1 MENFSIIDIFSTKGL
16 EYLFVIGFLILLVF
30 FLLYLDRPGQAAK
43 RTAARATAAPTHWF
57 RMIQGLSYH
66 QGHSWAM
73 PEGQNL
79 VRIGMDDFAQ
89 MLVGNLDSITLPV
102 VGSKIEQGENAW
114 QLQID
119 SKSIGMI
126 SPISGEV
133 MEVNSEIMKS
143 PGQINKDPYS
153 GWLMKVKA
161 PAMKRDLKNLLSGNL
176 AVTWMEHV
184 AESLRKRMSGKLG
197 TVLQDGGTLVSGFAK
212 QLSPEDWDKIAS
224 EYLLN
229 E

>member
-1 MENFSIIDIFSTKGL
+1 MENFSFIDIYSTKGI

-30 FLLYLDRPGQAAK
+30 FLLYLDRPG
-43 RTAARATAAPTHWF
+43 RAARRLEARETTVPTHWF
-57 RMIQGLSYH
+57 RMIQGLFYH
-66 QGHSWAM
+66 QGHSWAK
-73 PEGQNL
+73 PEGKEL

-89 MLVGNLDSITLPV
+89 MLVGNPDSITLPD

-114 QLQID
+114 QLEID

-133 MEVNSEIMKS
+133 IEVNSEILKS

-161 PAMKRDLKNLLSGNL
+161 SAIKRDLKNLLSGNL
-176 AVTWMEHV
+176 AVTWMENA
-184 AESLRKRMSGKLG
+184 AESLRERMFGDLG

-212 QLSPEDWDKIAS
+212 QISPEDWDKIAS